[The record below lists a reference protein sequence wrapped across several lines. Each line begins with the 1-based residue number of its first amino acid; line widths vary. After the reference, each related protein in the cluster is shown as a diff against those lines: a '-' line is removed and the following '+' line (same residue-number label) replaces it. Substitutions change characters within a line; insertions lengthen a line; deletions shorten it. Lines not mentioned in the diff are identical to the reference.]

1 MYVYEYIKKRIFL
14 HKNKKI
20 VELKDTD
27 LLEMFKEEI
36 ANELSVKELEK
47 KQNNNLKEDLLWK
60 KIILK

>member
-47 KQNNNLKEDLLWK
+47 KQNNNLKEDLL
-60 KIILK
+60 

>member
-1 MYVYEYIKKRIFL
+1 MSVYEYIRKKLFL

-36 ANELSVKELEK
+36 TNELSVKKLEE
-47 KQNNNLKEDLLWK
+47 KQNNLKEDLLWK
-60 KIILK
+60 RIILK

>member
-1 MYVYEYIKKRIFL
+1 MYVYEYIKERIFL

-47 KQNNNLKEDLLWK
+47 NR
-60 KIILK
+60 III

>member
-1 MYVYEYIKKRIFL
+1 MYVYEYIKERIFL

-36 ANELSVKELEK
+36 ANELSVKELEE
-47 KQNNNLKEDLLWK
+47 KQNNNLKEGLL
-60 KIILK
+60 

>member
-1 MYVYEYIKKRIFL
+1 MYVYEYIRKRIFL

-36 ANELSVKELEK
+36 ANELSVKELEE
-47 KQNNNLKEDLLWK
+47 KQNNNLKEDLL
-60 KIILK
+60 

>member
-1 MYVYEYIKKRIFL
+1 MNILEKKLFL

-36 ANELSVKELEK
+36 ANELGIKELEE

-60 KIILK
+60 RIILK

>member
-1 MYVYEYIKKRIFL
+1 MYVYEYIRKKIFL

-36 ANELSVKELEK
+36 ANELSVKELEE

-60 KIILK
+60 RIILK

>member
-1 MYVYEYIKKRIFL
+1 MSVYKYIRKKVFL

-36 ANELSVKELEK
+36 TNELSVKKLEE
-47 KQNNNLKEDLLWK
+47 KQNNLKEDLLWK
-60 KIILK
+60 RIILK

>member
-36 ANELSVKELEK
+36 ANELGVKELEE

-60 KIILK
+60 IIILK

>member
-1 MYVYEYIKKRIFL
+1 MYVYEYIKKRIIL

-36 ANELSVKELEK
+36 ANELSVKELEE
-47 KQNNNLKEDLLWK
+47 KQNNNLKEGLL
-60 KIILK
+60 

>member
-36 ANELSVKELEK
+36 ANELGVKELEE

-60 KIILK
+60 RIILK

>member
-1 MYVYEYIKKRIFL
+1 MYVYEDIKKRIFL

-36 ANELSVKELEK
+36 ANELGVKELEE
-47 KQNNNLKEDLLWK
+47 KQNNNLKEDLL
-60 KIILK
+60 

>member
-1 MYVYEYIKKRIFL
+1 MSVYKYIRKKLFL

-36 ANELSVKELEK
+36 ANELSVKKLEE
-47 KQNNNLKEDLLWK
+47 KQNNNLKEDLL
-60 KIILK
+60 

>member
-1 MYVYEYIKKRIFL
+1 MYVYEYIRKRIFL

-36 ANELSVKELEK
+36 ANELGVKELEE
-47 KQNNNLKEDLLWK
+47 KQNNNLEEDLL
-60 KIILK
+60 

>member
-1 MYVYEYIKKRIFL
+1 MNVYEYIRKKLFL

-36 ANELSVKELEK
+36 TNELSVKKLEG
-47 KQNNNLKEDLLWK
+47 KQNNLKEDLLWK
-60 KIILK
+60 RIILK

>member
-1 MYVYEYIKKRIFL
+1 MYVYEYIKKKIFL

-36 ANELSVKELEK
+36 ADELSVKELEK
-47 KQNNNLKEDLLWK
+47 KQNNNLKEDLL
-60 KIILK
+60 

>member
-1 MYVYEYIKKRIFL
+1 MHVYEYIRKRIFL

-36 ANELSVKELEK
+36 TNELSVKKLEE
-47 KQNNNLKEDLLWK
+47 KQNNNLKEDLL
-60 KIILK
+60 

>member
-1 MYVYEYIKKRIFL
+1 MSVYKYIKKKLFL

-36 ANELSVKELEK
+36 TNELSVKKLEE
-47 KQNNNLKEDLLWK
+47 KQNNLKEDLL
-60 KIILK
+60 

>member
-20 VELKDTD
+20 VELKDVD

-36 ANELSVKELEK
+36 ANELGVKELEE
-47 KQNNNLKEDLLWK
+47 KQDNNLKEDLL
-60 KIILK
+60 

>member
-20 VELKDTD
+20 IELKDAD

-36 ANELSVKELEK
+36 ANELGVKELEE
-47 KQNNNLKEDLLWK
+47 KQDNNLKEDLL
-60 KIILK
+60 

>member
-1 MYVYEYIKKRIFL
+1 MYVYEYIRKRIFL

-36 ANELSVKELEK
+36 ANELSVKELEE
-47 KQNNNLKEDLLWK
+47 KQNNNLKEGLL
-60 KIILK
+60 

>member
-1 MYVYEYIKKRIFL
+1 MSVYEYIRKKLFL

-36 ANELSVKELEK
+36 ANELSVKELEE
-47 KQNNNLKEDLLWK
+47 KQNNNLKEGLLWK
-60 KIILK
+60 RIILK

>member
-36 ANELSVKELEK
+36 ANELSVKELEE
-47 KQNNNLKEDLLWK
+47 KQNNNLKEDLL
-60 KIILK
+60 

>member
-36 ANELSVKELEK
+36 ANELSVKELKE
-47 KQNNNLKEDLLWK
+47 KQNNNLKEDLL
-60 KIILK
+60 

>member
-20 VELKDTD
+20 IELKDTD

-36 ANELSVKELEK
+36 ANELGVKELEE
-47 KQNNNLKEDLLWK
+47 KQDNNLKEGLL
-60 KIILK
+60 

>member
-1 MYVYEYIKKRIFL
+1 MSVYEYIRKKLFL

-36 ANELSVKELEK
+36 TNELSVKKLEE
-47 KQNNNLKEDLLWK
+47 KQNNLKEDLLWK
-60 KIILK
+60 RIIIK

>member
-1 MYVYEYIKKRIFL
+1 MYVYEYIKKKIFL

-36 ANELSVKELEK
+36 TNELSVKKLEEK
-47 KQNNNLKEDLLWK
+47 NNNLKEDLLWK
-60 KIILK
+60 RIILK

>member
-36 ANELSVKELEK
+36 ANELSVKELEE
-47 KQNNNLKEDLLWK
+47 KQNNNLKEGLL
-60 KIILK
+60 

>member
-1 MYVYEYIKKRIFL
+1 MSVYEYIRKKLFL

-36 ANELSVKELEK
+36 TNELGVKKLEE
-47 KQNNNLKEDLLWK
+47 KQNNLKEDLLWK
-60 KIILK
+60 RIILK